1 MKFDTQY
8 MMSLYPLLISAIDTT
23 LYIAI
28 VSLVF
33 TVVLGAVISVI
44 RFFKVKILY
53 QILGVY
59 ISFFRA
65 TPILAQLFFLSF
77 GIPQVIP
84 VFKNITP
91 ITATIITLSLNM
103 SAYMAENFRAALES
117 VEEGQFE
124 ACYSLGMNRIQAMIR
139 IIIPQAI
146 KTSIPSIGNNFI
158 MLIKSSSLGFT
169 VGVIDILAQAKI
181 ASATTFK
188 FFEAYFAVMMMY
200 WILVIIF
207 EQIQKKFENKICY
220 RYE

>member
-1 MKFDTQY
+1 MNFDTQY

-33 TVVLGAVISVI
+33 TVILGAVISVI
-44 RFFKVKILY
+44 RFFKVKILH

-117 VEEGQFE
+117 VDEGQFE
-124 ACYSLGMNRIQAMIR
+124 ACYSLGMNKIQAMIR

-146 KTSIPSIGNNFI
+146 KSSIPSIGNNFI

-200 WILVIIF
+200 WVLVIIF